1 MKVEFS
7 VKEQF
12 PYEKL
17 EGKDVIGEIS
27 KVQKLM
33 ESTNLKW
40 WFSAGTVLGIIREER
55 GYILHD
61 KDIDLEVIEGEGVR
75 ESIIE
80 LMKTNSYRP
89 IRFME
94 VGGKNCQLA
103 FINDNNNIIID
114 YYLYTL
120 KGEEYIN
127 YNDVGILTI
136 PKEMID
142 NRDYNDKKGREFMMP
157 QPSNEYLIHRYGDW
171 ETPRNNKVSWIHD
184 AGVAFKKW

>member
-157 QPSNEYLIHRYGDW
+157 QP
-171 ETPRNNKVSWIHD
+171 RNNKVSWIHD